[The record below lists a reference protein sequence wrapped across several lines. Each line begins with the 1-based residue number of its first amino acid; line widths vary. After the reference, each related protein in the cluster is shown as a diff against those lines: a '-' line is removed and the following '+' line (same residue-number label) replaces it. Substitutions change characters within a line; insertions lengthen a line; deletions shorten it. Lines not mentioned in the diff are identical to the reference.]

1 MNSKTKLLE
10 EYVNFV
16 DNTRKQNKSFKT
28 FKILIVIF
36 IFLFLFFLLF
46 IYIK

>member
-1 MNSKTKLLE
+1 MNIKTKLLE

-16 DNTRKQNKSFKT
+16 DITKKQKGC
-28 FKILIVIF
+28 FKIFIVLIVIF

-46 IYIK
+46 KYLK